1 MPRTTLPDRPR
12 GGYGASVSGNQTRY
26 AIDAPTA
33 LRVIREDAAIGERH
47 ALVGPAALRSDVLA
61 AIYGEVRRGELDRRT
76 ARAELDA
83 LAALKIRLLGDRVSR
98 LTAFRLALEL
108 ETDDIGPLEYLAVA
122 RLQADVLVAADDRL
136 AQLAQ
141 GIVPVVPFEELQR

>member
-1 MPRTTLPDRPR
+1 M
-12 GGYGASVSGNQTRY
+12 SGNQTRY

-33 LRVIREDAAIGERH
+33 LRVIREDAAISERH

-108 ETDDIGPLEYLAVA
+108 ETDDIGSLEYLAVA

-136 AQLAQ
+136 TQLAQ
-141 GIVPVVPFEELQR
+141 GVVPVVPFEELQR